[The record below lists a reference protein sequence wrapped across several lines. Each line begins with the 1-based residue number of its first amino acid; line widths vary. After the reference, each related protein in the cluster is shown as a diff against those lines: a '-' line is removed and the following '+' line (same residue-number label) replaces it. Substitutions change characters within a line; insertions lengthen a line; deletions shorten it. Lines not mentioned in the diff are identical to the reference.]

1 MKRYRR
7 IAALI
12 LFLSVIVCVMCF
24 RAIIR
29 MRSFSASLPE
39 PTQNKGIS
47 ATDVF
52 PGPLPDAVN
61 RLFANPGAGPETDT
75 PESERVPWESRLYR
89 VVLKGTAGTAL
100 AVVQE
105 MDGGPEIIV
114 RPGDTAG
121 HARVAR
127 IERNLLELDGPL
139 GRDILRLPAGDHG
152 VIQRGNP
159 SDPIAHRSGS
169 RDSPLHVIDRQK
181 LRDLTTR
188 VDALSSEI
196 TLQPVRDAEGSPAGF
211 RIAFLNPGGVFEQ
224 MGLQPGDTVT
234 AVNCHPIL
242 TIEDAYRV
250 LESTPHQNMLTLSV
264 LRDRQNMEIHYVIR

>member
-29 MRSFSASLPE
+29 MRSFSAPLPE
-39 PTQNKGIS
+39 PTQNKGVS
-47 ATDVF
+47 AADVF
-52 PGPLPDAVN
+52 SGPLPDAVN
-61 RLFANPGAGPETDT
+61 RLFANPGAGLETDT

-121 HARVAR
+121 SARVVR

-139 GRDILRLPAGDHG
+139 GRDILRLPTGDRDA
-152 VIQRGNP
+152 VQRGIP
-159 SDPIAHRSGS
+159 DPAAYRTGS
-169 RDSPLHVIDRQK
+169 PEGSLHVIDREK

-234 AVNCHPIL
+234 AVNGHPIL